1 MGHSCDAL
9 FSVAFAIFCEI
20 GEVMMMIDW
29 VFGGIAFVGVIL
41 AIGKYAY
48 TSKQIE
54 NGAEKEPTHSCLCTQ
69 CANFKPKEKEIL

>member
-20 GEVMMMIDW
+20 GEIMMTIDL
-29 VFGGIAFVGVIL
+29 VFGGIAFVGVVL

-48 TSKQIE
+48 TSKQIK
-54 NGAEKEPTHSCLCTQ
+54 NDAKTEPTHLCLCQ
-69 CANFKPKEKEIL
+69 ECANFKPKEKEIL